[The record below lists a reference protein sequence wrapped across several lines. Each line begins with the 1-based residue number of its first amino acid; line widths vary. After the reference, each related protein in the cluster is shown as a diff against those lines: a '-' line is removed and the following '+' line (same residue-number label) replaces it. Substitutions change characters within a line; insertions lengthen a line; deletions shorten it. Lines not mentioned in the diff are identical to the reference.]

1 MSTDTIR
8 TDEKQGEK
16 TRASVTTATPETL
29 ASVVASVKQDCQQ
42 AAKAYLEET
51 KVPHGGE

>member
-1 MSTDTIR
+1 MQMTTDTIR
-8 TDEKQGEK
+8 KEEETI
-16 TRASVTTATPETL
+16 ASVSTSTTETL
-29 ASVVASVKQDCQQ
+29 AAIVTTVKRDCVQ

>member
-8 TDEKQGEK
+8 TDEKHNEK
-16 TRASVTTATPETL
+16 SSVGVATSTTETL
-29 ASVVASVKQDCQQ
+29 ASIVATVKQDSRQ

>member
-8 TDEKQGEK
+8 TEEKQSDKSG
-16 TRASVTTATPETL
+16 ASVATSTTETL
-29 ASVVASVKQDCQQ
+29 ASIVAGVKQDSRQ

-51 KVPHGGE
+51 EVPHGGE